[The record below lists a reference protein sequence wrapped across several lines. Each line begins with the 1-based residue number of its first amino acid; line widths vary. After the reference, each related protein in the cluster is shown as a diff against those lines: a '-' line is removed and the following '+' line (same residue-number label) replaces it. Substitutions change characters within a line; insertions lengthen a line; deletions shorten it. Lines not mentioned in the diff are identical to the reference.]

1 MRVLRYSAVLL
12 ILVAVVSCAK
22 KAKPTPPPAS
32 PVAEASAKAG
42 KVMLTVRVRVA
53 KGDLRFTPA
62 VFNRARKQLR
72 DQRGS
77 FVASSTNATMSADT
91 VSIDLRVPYMLGTAT
106 NLNVYRYYITDRD
119 ASSTAFSSPF
129 AVQVRSQDV
138 VSNANGYMATTQI
151 YPVTWGYTNTGK

>member
-1 MRVLRYSAVLL
+1 MRVLRYSTVLL
-12 ILVAVVSCAK
+12 ILVVASCAK
-22 KAKPTPPPAS
+22 QAKPTPPAS
-32 PVAEASAKAG
+32 LTEAVAPTG
-42 KVMLTVRVRVA
+42 RVMLTVRVRVT
-53 KGDLRFTPA
+53 KGDLRFSQA

-77 FVASSTNATMSADT
+77 FVASSTNATMSTDN

-106 NLNVYRYYITDRD
+106 NLNVYRYYIIDRD
-119 ASSTAFSSPF
+119 ASSTALSSPF

-138 VSNANGYMATTQI
+138 VSNANGYMVTTQV